1 MAVVSRKIS
10 DITGKEAPEEEFGS
24 VTVRTHPKLDQARR
38 LDVLVGELDG
48 LKLITD
54 LVVLEVRSPNGDTSE
69 KYCHYSDFAKV
80 VSDEVVQNAAST
92 RGRPQGY
99 RPGNGS

>member
-1 MAVVSRKIS
+1 MAVVTRKIS
-10 DITGKEAPEEEFGS
+10 DITGKEAPEESFHQ
-24 VTVRTHPKLDQARR
+24 VTVRQHPQLDQARR
-38 LDVLVGELDG
+38 LDVLTGELDG

-69 KYCHYSDFAKV
+69 KYVHYSDFAKV

-92 RGRPQGY
+92 RGRPQGF
-99 RPGNGS
+99 RPNGN